1 MTRVPTLSPNAV
13 PVARE
18 VYRRMVAA
26 GISQKALAL
35 SAGLNETYA
44 RDLFTG
50 RSQKPQAEQL
60 QKLAVVLGCDIEDL
74 MSTAAPVGENKVNNI
89 VDFSNILPLHP
100 SEFALIRLWRVL
112 NKSER
117 DATLAWIADMAAR
130 SVERSR
136 RRQPTSA
143 N

>member
-1 MTRVPTLSPNAV
+1 MTRVPTLSPNAI

-18 VYRRMVAA
+18 VYRRMIDR
-26 GISQKALAL
+26 GMGQKALAL
-35 SAGLNETYA
+35 AAGLNETYA

-60 QKLAVVLGCDIEDL
+60 QKIAAVLGCDLDDL
-74 MSTAAPVGENKVNNI
+74 MSPAPVSEKQADNV
-89 VDFSNILPLHP
+89 VDFSGILPLHP
-100 SEFALIRLWRVL
+100 SEFPLIRMWRIL

-117 DATLAWIADMAAR
+117 DTILSWIADLASRNIAR
-130 SVERSR
+130 RVRS
-136 RRQPTSA
+136 PT